1 MAKRNPYLKKS
12 GVLDEYTAEQMH
24 ELVRCATDPI
34 YFIDNY
40 CKIVHPVL
48 GVVSFKLHG
57 YQRNLIHNYHTASN
71 VIVKSPRQTGKST
84 TASAFLLW
92 FAIFHDNKH
101 ILIVS
106 NRNAGSMEMITR
118 IEFMY
123 EHLPHWLKPSIDSEH
138 WNMHSKWFS
147 NGSKI
152 DSEATTTQSGRGLA
166 ISLLFGDEFGHVD
179 PNVAELF
186 WTAISPTLATGGKA
200 LIASTPNGDHNLYAQ
215 LWRGALAG
223 INGFTPVEIQW
234 DEPPGRDEAF
244 KQEQI
249 GKIGITKWSQEYEC
263 LQSETMINIID
274 DLGNVRDIS
283 IKDLYMEL
291 AENEYT

>member
-1 MAKRNPYLKKS
+1 
-12 GVLDEYTAEQMH
+12 
-24 ELVRCATDPI
+24 
-34 YFIDNY
+34 
-40 CKIVHPVL
+40 
-48 GVVSFKLHG
+48 
-57 YQRNLIHNYHTASN
+57 
-71 VIVKSPRQTGKST
+71 
-84 TASAFLLW
+84 
-92 FAIFHDNKH
+92 
-101 ILIVS
+101 
-106 NRNAGSMEMITR
+106 
-118 IEFMY
+118 
-123 EHLPHWLKPSIDSEH
+123 
-138 WNMHSKWFS
+138 MHSKWFS